1 MTRDPADLLAPAA
14 LERLVAEQN
23 RFFTFLLRRTRSRE
37 LAEEILQAAFL
48 RGLERGGSLREEES
62 VVAWFYRLLRNALAE
77 RARRGAVEGRALDG
91 YAREL
96 EGRDEPLESLV
107 CGCVSRMLEAV
118 KPEYAALLRAVDLE
132 GRPVGEVASELAITA
147 NNASVRLHRARR
159 ALARAVEEA
168 CGECCRRGC
177 VDCDC
182 EV

>member
-1 MTRDPADLLAPAA
+1 MDSDLLAPAA

-23 RFFTFLLRRTRSRE
+23 RFFTFLLRRTGNRE
-37 LAEEILQAAFL
+37 VAEEILQAAFL
-48 RGLERGGSLREEES
+48 RGLERGGTLRDEES

-77 RARRGAVEGRALDG
+77 RARRDAVEGRALEG

-96 EGRDEPLESLV
+96 EEVDEPLESFV
-107 CGCVSRMLEAV
+107 CECVSRMLDAL

-132 GRPVGEVASELAITA
+132 ERPVAQVASELAITA

-159 ALARAVEEA
+159 ALARAVEQA

-177 VDCDC
+177 IDCDC